1 MKTWNNMLII
11 IGISLVFIINLFQ
24 INLPVE
30 DSESESDTGMINTEV
45 VDKNKFN
52 KKTVKI
58 ITKDELLRMNS
69 LLESNGKW
77 NVANKY
83 GYMGKY
89 QIGKL
94 ALIDLGYDTAWV
106 NKLQESIYMIP
117 DTVFTKKDTI
127 VRKFYYFD
135 LTMFPPKKQEEVI
148 KKLLNKNERVYLK
161 DHIEKYVGKEI
172 DGVRITKAGIL
183 SASFLGFGYVAKFL
197 SSNGKVNPSDANG
210 HSIKDRMIHFENYE
224 LK

>member
-1 MKTWNNMLII
+1 MKTWYNMLII

-30 DSESESDTGMINTEV
+30 EKGAGMIESEV

-52 KKTVKI
+52 KTEVKI
-58 ITKDELLRMNS
+58 ITKDELLKMNS
-69 LLESNGKW
+69 RLESNGKW

-148 KKLLNKNERVYLK
+148 KKLLNKNETVYLRK
-161 DHIEKYVGKEI
+161 HIKKYVGKEI
-172 DGVRITKAGIL
+172 SGVRITKAGIL
-183 SASFLGFGYVAKFL
+183 SASFLGFGYVDKFL
-197 SSNGKVNPSDANG
+197 TSNGKINPSDANG
-210 HSIKDRMIHFENYE
+210 HSIKERFLHFENYE